1 MIRRT
6 LIGLVIALL
15 VPLRGASAFD
25 GMRVILLGSGSGA
38 QLTGDR
44 AGGAVMVEAG
54 RDVLLF
60 DCGRGVAQRVWQA
73 GLALS
78 DVTRV
83 FLTHLHADATLGCAD
98 LWWSGWI
105 RGRDEPLR
113 MTGPQGTEAMMTHLR
128 KAYGADLASRGLAGT
143 EGAGI
148 EVTEIAEN
156 IVYESDA
163 VRVTAFVVE
172 HGPIGQAYGYR
183 VQSGRHAVVVT
194 GGARYSENL
203 VENAK
208 RASVLIHDTLA
219 VDKDLL
225 EASPA
230 LQREQ
235 ATRSSP
241 DEAARVLRGARP
253 VLGILSPIEMIQVGE
268 DDVMRA
274 VRKQYAGMV
283 EIGRDF
289 LVVEMQNEIQLRG
302 APTGRAF
309 RK

>member
-15 VPLRGASAFD
+15 VPLRGAGAFD
-25 GMRVILLGSGSGA
+25 GIRVIVLGSGSGA
-38 QLTGDR
+38 QLAGDR
-44 AGGAVMVEAG
+44 AGSAVLVEAG

-60 DCGRGVAQRVWQA
+60 DCGRGVAQRVWQS
-73 GLALS
+73 GLVLA

-98 LWWSGWI
+98 LWWSGWV

-113 MTGPQGTEAMMTHLR
+113 VTGPQGTEAMMEHLR
-128 KAYGADLASRGLAGT
+128 KAYGADVASRGTSTA
-143 EGAGI
+143 EAAGI
-148 EVTEIAEN
+148 EVSEIAEN
-156 IVYESDA
+156 IVHESDA

-183 VQSGRHAVVVT
+183 IESGRHAVVIT

-225 EASPA
+225 EVSPA
-230 LQREQ
+230 LQRER

-241 DEAARVLRGARP
+241 DDAARVLRSAKP
-253 VLGILSPIEMIQVGE
+253 VLGILSPIELIQVSE
-268 DDVMRA
+268 DDVTRT
-274 VRKQYAGMV
+274 VRRQYAGMV